1 MPAIIAAVKSI
12 EDETKIN
19 KYKYLGWEHGAE
31 IYFVDTQC
39 SSAIGPLAAFY
50 YYIRSKVDV
59 FLGPVC
65 PYVLAPVAR
74 YTSYWDIPHLTS
86 SGQVSMFD
94 DKNSTFRILTRMNGS
109 FSRMGQFFNQ
119 ILQRFNWKTVF
130 FLYTDHNDRSKGHSL
145 CYFSLASVFMS
156 MGPKA
161 VELKRSF
168 DEEQEYAYED
178 YLQDASMKS
187 RIIIM
192 CAKKETVRKIM
203 IAAYRLQMIQTG
215 EYVFINVE
223 LTTGLDAAQRPWER
237 EDDTPENNSIAKEA
251 YTALIRVTPKMPQTS
266 TINSFLESVQKIA
279 RDEFNINYGRE
290 EVSTYVTAFHEAVHV
305 YALGLNDTLSE
316 GHHVINGTMIT
327 RKIWN
332 RTFTGIAGNVTIDS
346 NGDRLVD
353 YTLFDMNP
361 ITGDFEAVMI
371 FDSLAQQFFEV
382 EGKKIHWPN
391 NREGPPPDTPPCGFE
406 GELCL
411 AEAELRSQLVLIIT
425 AIVLSFLLLFLFVVF
440 ILVYRHYRLEA
451 ELASMT
457 WKIRC
462 DDIVMPSSDMMYM
475 AKIGSRMSLA
485 RTSLSS
491 DTMPLMNGTKTI
503 CGQNSFPRN
512 GIYRGVLVALKP
524 IEKQRI
530 ELTRSL
536 LIELK
541 NMKNLQH
548 NHLVTFIGACID
560 QPHATFLVTE
570 YCPKGSL
577 QDILENDE
585 IKLDWMFRYS
595 LMHDIIKGMAY
606 LHSSEMHV
614 HGNLKSTNCVV
625 DSRFV
630 LKITDFGLHSLR
642 QQDYTPTN
650 RSPMLPHNVDD
661 THYAYWRKKL
671 WTAPELLRLW
681 LKSSECNGN
690 KQIQQLHS
698 QFIHGTQKGDVYS
711 FAIILHEIILRQGVF
726 YLGEDDKKSPR
737 DIIYQLANYDDENDN
752 NNNNNGEHLR
762 PLLEEHMADEAVLQ
776 MVRRCWHEDP
786 NERPDFVT
794 LQSIIRRINKE
805 NESSNILDNLLKRM
819 EQYAT
824 NLESLVQERTADYLE
839 EKRKA
844 EDLLYQLL
852 PKSVASQLISGES
865 VRAEAYDSVTIY
877 FSDIVGFTNI
887 SAQSTPMQVVNL
899 LNDLYTCFDSI
910 LENFDVYK
918 VETIGDAYM
927 VVSGVPVRNGE
938 RHGREIARMSLALL
952 HAVRSFKIRHRPG
965 EQLMLRI
972 GIHTGSCAAGVVGL
986 KMPRYCLF
994 GDTVN
999 TASRMESTGQ
1009 ALKIH
1014 VSSNTK
1020 ALLDKFVEFD
1030 LVLRGEIDVKGKGK
1044 MTTYWL
1050 QGMKKNNHLNESTS
1064 DVETCSELDCI
1075 RVLDT
1080 GDISSYSE
1088 IRSQNS
1094 QSGSHY
1100 ELQQSK
1106 QPTLTQQ
1113 DSSINIPSELTNP
1126 SKIE

>member
-1 MPAIIAAVKSI
+1 
-12 EDETKIN
+12 
-19 KYKYLGWEHGAE
+19 
-31 IYFVDTQC
+31 
-39 SSAIGPLAAFY
+39 
-50 YYIRSKVDV
+50 
-59 FLGPVC
+59 
-65 PYVLAPVAR
+65 
-74 YTSYWDIPHLTS
+74 
-86 SGQVSMFD
+86 
-94 DKNSTFRILTRMNGS
+94 
-109 FSRMGQFFNQ
+109 
-119 ILQRFNWKTVF
+119 
-130 FLYTDHNDRSKGHSL
+130 
-145 CYFSLASVFMS
+145 MS

-168 DEEQEYAYED
+168 DEEQEFAYED

-203 IAAYRLQMIQTG
+203 IAAYQLKMIQTG

-237 EDDTPENNSIAKEA
+237 EDDTMENNFIAKEA

-279 RDEFNINYGRE
+279 RDEFDINYGRE
-290 EVSTYVTAFHEAVHV
+290 EVSTYVTAFHEAVHI

-371 FDSLAQQFFEV
+371 FDSLSQQFFEV

-425 AIVLSFLLLFLFVVF
+425 AVVLSFLLLFLFVVF

-462 DDIVMPSSDMMYM
+462 EDIVTASSDMMYM

-491 DTMPLMNGTKTI
+491 DTMPLMNGTRNI
-503 CGQNSFPRN
+503 CGQNSLPRN
-512 GIYRGVLVALKP
+512 GIYRGVLVSLKP

-530 ELTRSL
+530 ELTRLL

-560 QPHATFLVTE
+560 QPHASFLVTE

-614 HGNLKSTNCVV
+614 HGNLKSSNCVV

-681 LKSSECNGN
+681 LKSSECNDN

-698 QFIHGTQKGDVYS
+698 QFMHGTQKGDVYS

-726 YLGEDDKKSPR
+726 YLGEENTQSPR
-737 DIIYQLANYDDENDN
+737 DIIYQLAN
-752 NNNNNGEHLR
+752 NNGNNSTEHSTSPLLLR

-786 NERPDFVT
+786 NERPDFVS

-938 RHGREIARMSLALL
+938 RHGGEIARMSLALL
-952 HAVRSFKIRHRPG
+952 NAVRSFKIRHRPD
-965 EQLMLRI
+965 EKLMLRI

-1009 ALKIH
+1009 ALRIH
-1014 VSSNTK
+1014 VSSYTK
-1020 ALLDKFVEFD
+1020 TLLDKLSEFD

-1050 QGMKKNNHLNESTS
+1050 QGMKTNHHQHLNGSNS
-1064 DVETCSELDCI
+1064 NVENCCCDLDCI
-1075 RVLDT
+1075 QDI
-1080 GDISSYSE
+1080 GDVSSYSE
-1088 IRSQNS
+1088 IPSQNS

-1100 ELQQSK
+1100 ELQQLPQQSK
-1106 QPTLTQQ
+1106 QQPTTLSTQQ
-1113 DSSINIPSELTNP
+1113 DSSMNNNSSSPPTNLP
-1126 SKIE
+1126 TTA